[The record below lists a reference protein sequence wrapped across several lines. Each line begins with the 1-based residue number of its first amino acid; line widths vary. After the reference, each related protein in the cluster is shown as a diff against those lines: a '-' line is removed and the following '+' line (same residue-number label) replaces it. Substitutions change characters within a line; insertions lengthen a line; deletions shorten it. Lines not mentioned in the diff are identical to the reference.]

1 MLAHR
6 VSVATPSLNFALHSA
21 MDASRG
27 VGGLSFVA
35 CVGVV
40 VSLSVVIFG

>member
-1 MLAHR
+1 MLAHL

-27 VGGLSFVA
+27 VGWPVVRGLRGSGGFV
-35 CVGVV
+35 VGGH
-40 VSLSVVIFG
+40 FG